1 MNVEIVLNSRA
12 RILKAFVLPLP
23 YSVKLS
29 DTVTYRTVWGQLK
42 KIEGNMIQVHQELIK
57 AIIYT
62 GSKLVPIF
70 QVNR

>member
-12 RILKAFVLPLP
+12 RNLKAFVLPLP

-57 AIIYT
+57 DIIYT